1 MFGCITTTATGCEED
16 TPVRCCCKAAG
27 VILRRPWC
35 KDGGC
40 ISGSEAGEQARVSN
54 RTDKTSNLFIFFFI
68 LKPFKWWM
76 VSVFFLWPEL
86 SELDREG
93 NIPSCGDD
101 NRQNL
106 WCKYEGNFQR
116 AFLLSLGPQLS
127 QSCELSLPC
136 CAERGSLSGAK
147 APQVSGVRVQLEMHA
162 LWQQFDQL
170 GTEMIVT
177 KAGRQ

>member
-1 MFGCITTTATGCEED
+1 MM
-16 TPVRCCCKAAG
+16 
-27 VILRRPWC
+27 
-35 KDGGC
+35 DGKC
-40 ISGSEAGEQARVSN
+40 VFFCDQNCLSSTEKEIFLHVAMI
-54 RTDKTSNLFIFFFI
+54 TDKTCDANMKEIFNARF
-68 LKPFKWWM
+68 
-76 VSVFFLWPEL
+76 S
-86 SELDREG
+86 SR
-93 NIPSCGDD
+93 
-101 NRQNL
+101 
-106 WCKYEGNFQR
+106 
-116 AFLLSLGPQLS
+116 LLSLGPQLS